1 MNINKA
7 RANARGQKWLDKL
20 IEIVL
25 RLNRKPNNEYMEILN
40 VAKKK
45 ALMNQE
51 DFCYTEFEKFLN
63 QIDPSIELILYS
75 KGYVDPFW

>member
-1 MNINKA
+1 
-7 RANARGQKWLDKL
+7 
-20 IEIVL
+20 
-25 RLNRKPNNEYMEILN
+25 MEILN

-75 KGYVDPFW
+75 KGYVDPF